1 MSDDE
6 IGDFLCKPLITD
18 GAGLDVLCKRGF
30 SRQCGGSVKKIWT
43 SGMAERFTDNEL
55 NGEYKNYYRDVFMNF
70 LSEGDA
76 YELEPSE
83 KSNVLANLETILHE
97 PGGCTMYMFDGKL
110 VADGYLMPKSL
121 LLTAKREQILNVAD
135 EISGYSLP
143 VKITKPPR
151 VAPMVT
157 SDDNGK
163 MNIILVNMSLD
174 NTERFDCEVRGTGK
188 FRQLCKNGELSAIE
202 QKQAAGNTII
212 TIDNIDR
219 MDYIILTNQG

>member
-70 LSEGDA
+70 LSKGDA

-97 PGGCTMYMFDGKL
+97 PGAVQCICLT
-110 VADGYLMPKSL
+110 VSL
-121 LLTAKREQILNVAD
+121 LRMGILCLN
-135 EISGYSLP
+135 
-143 VKITKPPR
+143 
-151 VAPMVT
+151 
-157 SDDNGK
+157 
-163 MNIILVNMSLD
+163 
-174 NTERFDCEVRGTGK
+174 
-188 FRQLCKNGELSAIE
+188 LSC
-202 QKQAAGNTII
+202 
-212 TIDNIDR
+212 
-219 MDYIILTNQG
+219 